1 MRRFVTG
8 LFLCVALLGFYAQN
22 SFADAHH
29 AGKGE
34 KCACEHDMGMP
45 DGMHHGHMGN
55 MMHKRHMMWK
65 HLMALDLSDKQREA
79 IKEIRNTVEKDSI
92 RKRADIQVARVELRE
107 MLGKDQ
113 VDMDKVEA
121 KLKQI
126 AALKTDMHL
135 AHIKAF
141 QDIKAKL
148 TPEQREKF
156 KKSMWKHDEGMGCG
170 KMHHEKKGKMRHEKE

>member
-1 MRRFVTG
+1 MKRFVMI

-34 KCACEHDMGMP
+34 KSTCACEMGMP
-45 DGMHHGHMGN
+45 DGMHDGHMGK
-55 MMHKRHMMWK
+55 MMHKRHIMWK

-79 IKEIRNTVEKDSI
+79 VKEIRSKVEKDTI
-92 RKRADIQVARVELRE
+92 RKRADIQVAGVELRE

-121 KLKQI
+121 TLKQI

-141 QDIKAKL
+141 VDIKSKL
-148 TPEQREKF
+148 TPEQREQF
-156 KKSMWKHDEGMGCG
+156 RKSMWKHGEGKGCG
-170 KMHHEKKGKMRHEKE
+170 KGPHDKKEKMRHEK